1 MELRGGKDIFL
12 IIVGYTRS
20 LSTTSLN
27 LINDT
32 AKRISSEMFL
42 ELENDYKICFEKVIG
57 K

>member
-1 MELRGGKDIFL
+1 MELMGGKDIFL
-12 IIVGYTRS
+12 RIVGDTRS

-42 ELENDYKICFEKVIG
+42 ELENDYKICFK